1 MPNVLLVVQGGP
13 GTYATVQKSI
23 ESGVRV
29 ILVKESRGAA
39 QVIAEYIE
47 PLLPDAEHLVT
58 LNKDDLLAR
67 LKQRDDEFAAT
78 FARLNRKMRPE
89 QQKKLWDDLH
99 YIAGRLDLLTIFS
112 KFTEKTF
119 DVVVLQAIVDSF
131 KESNKKESKVRDKRR
146 KAKVLDSLT
155 GSEKL
160 HGLRGARIRCTR
172 LVATCPTTNAD
183 GRRSSKSTIQFSTR
197 RATFSRTIEIR

>member
-1 MPNVLLVVQGGP
+1 MEVLYVKRKPNSKEGNAIDPNHTHFLLVENGKEEFGGEIDFRGKLEQAISQRFRVPNVLLVVQGGP

-67 LKQRDDEFAAT
+67 LKQRDDELAAT

-112 KFTEKTF
+112 
-119 DVVVLQAIVDSF
+119 
-131 KESNKKESKVRDKRR
+131 
-146 KAKVLDSLT
+146 
-155 GSEKL
+155 
-160 HGLRGARIRCTR
+160 
-172 LVATCPTTNAD
+172 
-183 GRRSSKSTIQFSTR
+183 
-197 RATFSRTIEIR
+197 